1 MHRKIAV
8 ALAAI
13 ALAISPARADEPDAA
28 NWQAVLE
35 DAKGETVYFHA
46 WGGEPR
52 INAYLGWVSDRLAAE
67 FGVNLEHVKLD
78 DTAHAVS
85 RIVAEK
91 AAGKDHG
98 GRVDLVWINGENFA
112 ALKEAGLLF
121 SPGWADKLPN
131 WKYVDVAGKPAVT
144 TDFTVPTEGL
154 ESPWGMAKLVF
165 SHDSARLKNPP
176 KTLQGLLDYLQE
188 HPGRFAYPQPP
199 NFHGSTFLKQV
210 LANTTSDPDKLQH
223 PVDEATFKQDVAPLF
238 AYLDRLHP
246 LLWREGRAFPQSA
259 ADLRRML
266 ADGEVDIAFTFNP
279 SGTSAA
285 IEAGELPDTVR
296 TFVLEGG
303 TIGNAHFVAIP
314 YNANAKA
321 GALVTANF
329 LLSPEA
335 QARKQDPHNWGDP
348 TVLDVEALPE
358 DERAV
363 FEKIDLGVAT
373 LPPQDLGPVI
383 PEPHASWMTRIE
395 EEWIARYA
403 AQ

>member
-1 MHRKIAV
+1 MHKKIAV

-13 ALAISPARADEPDAA
+13 ALLVLPARAEGPDAA
-28 NWQAVLE
+28 DWRAVLE

-52 INAYLGWVSDRLAAE
+52 INAYIEWASDMIAAKY
-67 FGVNLEHVKLD
+67 GVRLEHVKLD

-112 ALKEAGLLF
+112 ALKNADLLY
-121 SPGWADKLPN
+121 SPGWAEKLPN
-131 WKYVDVAGKPAVT
+131 WKYVDVEGKPAVV

-165 SHDSARLKNPP
+165 VHDSARLAHPP
-176 KTLQGLLDYLQE
+176 KTLDGLYDYLLE

-210 LANTTSDPDKLQH
+210 LASVIVDPAKLQR
-223 PVDEATFKQDVAPLF
+223 PVDEATFGQDVAPLF
-238 AYLDRLHP
+238 AYLDKLHP
-246 LLWREGRAFPQSA
+246 KLWREGRAFPQSA
-259 ADLRRML
+259 ADLRRLL
-266 ADGEVDIAFTFNP
+266 ADGEIDISFTFNP

-296 TFVLEGG
+296 TFVLDGG
-303 TIGNAHFVAIP
+303 TIGNAHFLAIP

-321 GALVTANF
+321 GALVAANF

-335 QARKQDPHNWGDP
+335 QAKKQDPHNWGDP
-348 TVLDVEALPE
+348 TVLDVNKLSD
-358 DERAV
+358 DERAI
-363 FEKIDLGVAT
+363 FDEIDLGVAT
-373 LPPQDLGPVI
+373 LPPEDLGPVI